1 MYDLAAPLILALI
14 ALQTLVMLD
23 PILRPAPTV
32 AGAGALMSIVAIAIL
47 PAPIAVSAPVALSGW
62 TVAVFAT
69 GMALSSVR
77 RRSALRQRFLV
88 PLGDCAAELP
98 HERGKGR

>member
-23 PILRPAPTV
+23 PILRPAPPV
-32 AGAGALMSIVAIAIL
+32 AGATALMSIVAIAIL
-47 PAPIAVSAPVALSGW
+47 PAPIKVTAPIALSAW

-69 GMALSSVR
+69 VMALCSIR
-77 RRSALRQRFLV
+77 YRSALRPRAHVILE
-88 PLGDCAAELP
+88 DSAADRP
-98 HERGKGR
+98 HECGKGR